1 MKVCV
6 HGLWHLGSVTAACLA
21 AEGIDVVGLD
31 DDANVV
37 ERLAAGIPPLH
48 EPGLSDLVRAG
59 LDSGRLRF
67 SSDPAVCRDADV
79 VWVTFDVPVDDEDRS
94 DVAFVTKRVEATFP
108 HLADGAIVLV
118 SAQLPVG
125 TTRALARAFEERA
138 GGRRVSFACSPE
150 NLRLGGAI
158 EAFRRPERIV
168 LGVGDE
174 RARRVL
180 HELLGRFCARI
191 QTVSIESA
199 EMTKHALNAW
209 LAISVTFA
217 NEIASL
223 CERVGADAAEVEQ
236 ALRSEPRVGSRACI
250 RPGAAFA
257 GGTLARDVS
266 TLERLA
272 ARHEVRIPLLSA
284 VLPSNDAH
292 RGWALRRLR
301 AVLGSLAGRRIAVLG
316 LAYKPGTDA
325 LRRSVAIELCRGLL
339 AEAADVRAFDP
350 VVRRLPEIDG
360 RTIAVSAC
368 ADDALVDADAAV
380 LATEWPEFRDL
391 DADSFR
397 SRMKRALVIDA
408 GGFLSALR
416 DAPGIEHLVVGRP
429 S

>member
-21 AEGIDVVGLD
+21 AEGIDVIGLD
-31 DDANVV
+31 DDASVID
-37 ERLAAGIPPLH
+37 RLSRGVPPLH
-48 EPGLSDLVRAG
+48 EPDLAELVGAG
-59 LDSGRLRF
+59 TESGRLRF
-67 SSDPAVCRDADV
+67 ATDPGVCRDADV

-94 DVAFVTKRVEATFP
+94 DVAFVTTRVESLFP
-108 HLADGAIVLV
+108 YLADGAVVLV

-125 TTRALARAFEERA
+125 TTRALSRAFRDRA
-138 GGRRVSFACSPE
+138 EGRRVSFAYSPE

-168 LGVGDE
+168 LGVDDE

-180 HELLGRFCARI
+180 TELLGHFCDRI
-191 QTVSIESA
+191 QIVSIESA
-199 EMTKHALNAW
+199 EMTKHALNTW

-217 NEIASL
+217 NEIGSL
-223 CERVGADAAEVEQ
+223 CERVGADALEVEE
-236 ALRSEPRVGSRACI
+236 ALRSEPRVGRRATI

-257 GGTLARDVS
+257 GGTLARDVA
-266 TLERLA
+266 TLARIGTREGLA
-272 ARHEVRIPLLSA
+272 TPLLSA
-284 VLPSNDAH
+284 ILPSNDAH

-301 AVLGSLAGRRIAVLG
+301 TALGSLAGRRIAVLG

-339 AEAADVRAFDP
+339 AEGAEVRACDP
-350 VVRRLPEIDG
+350 VVRHLPPIDG
-360 RTIAVSAC
+360 CEVSVSTRAEDVL
-368 ADDALVDADAAV
+368 ADADAAV
-380 LATEWPEFRDL
+380 VATEWPEFRTL
-391 DADSFR
+391 AAETFR
-397 SRMKRALVIDA
+397 MRMKRALVLDA

-416 DAPGIEHLVVGRP
+416 GTPGVEHLVVGRP